1 MSLLFKTKLI
11 LYFDFIAAHSLD
23 TREEPHD
30 HLWKTVLTFTGDP
43 VKGRIVDFP
52 ALESSIQ
59 EELASL
65 PHCYLNENLVL
76 LPTAQSF
83 PTCESLGESIFTIL
97 REKTVAR
104 FRAENPTIDIAS
116 VMVTL
121 YEGDRIYGSALTELK

>member
-1 MSLLFKTKLI
+1 MSLLFKTKLV

-30 HLWKTVLTFTGDP
+30 HLWKTVLTFTGEP

-52 ALESSIQ
+52 ALENAIH

-65 PHCYLNENLVL
+65 PRCYLNDNLVL
-76 LPTAQSF
+76 LAAARAF

-97 REKTVAR
+97 RENAIPR
-104 FRAENPTIDIAS
+104 FRVENPTIDIAS

-121 YEGDRIYGSALTELK
+121 YEGDRIYGSAVTELA